1 MFFLTWQ
8 VWIKAGKIYGY
19 GDTTDVLRIAVG
31 PFVYFM
37 ALMIGLTGLVHVFKM
52 FVPGAA
58 RTNQVTT

>member
-1 MFFLTWQ
+1 
-8 VWIKAGKIYGY
+8 
-19 GDTTDVLRIAVG
+19 
-31 PFVYFM
+31 M